1 MNVKEQ
7 REAAIAAA
15 QQIVDRAK
23 AAGRDL
29 TEAEQAETKGHFAEV
44 ERLAALIERA
54 AKSAE
59 LVKAIGGLE
68 PNEVG
73 WSRDG
78 YQPAGL
84 SAGVKVLAL
93 TGRAAK
99 AHAGQIAAKALSRAG
114 GYGTKA
120 VLETGSVVTPVP
132 LQTRIITDGKVP
144 TSLLEILPVT
154 IRSGPTYRYLRQTVR
169 TNHAAI
175 VAPGATKPT
184 SIFTLEE
191 VPGKLEVFAHLSE
204 PIDKYLLSDTAELS
218 RFLET
223 EMLYGLNLS
232 VEDESLNG
240 DGSTGHLSGILDNA
254 IQTQAFSVDMVT
266 SLRAGVTKLEILGYT
281 ADAFVLAP
289 ADWET
294 IETTRNLAGNF
305 DLNGPI
311 DRAARR
317 VWGVPVVLSTSLT
330 AGTALALDASAATI
344 STDTGGIETKWS
356 DQSGDLFDKNQL
368 KVRTEGRFSI
378 DVVTPSAIVEISLTE
393 GGS

>member
-1 MNVKEQ
+1 MNLKEQ
-7 REAAIAAA
+7 RAAA
-15 QQIVDRAK
+15 LKAAQDIVAK
-23 AAGRDL
+23 AKDESRDL
-29 TEAEQAETKGHFAEV
+29 TAEEITEVETKTAEI
-44 ERLAALIERA
+44 RRIDSHIAAGDRSAALV
-54 AKSAE
+54 KS
-59 LVKAIGGLE
+59 IGGMAE
-68 PNEVG
+68 DEVG

-78 YQPAGL
+78 NVPTVANGR
-84 SAGVKVLAL
+84 VLAL
-93 TGRAAK
+93 TGAGAK
-99 AHAGQIAAKALSRAG
+99 AHAAQIASKALAAAR

-154 IRSGPTYRYLRQTVR
+154 VRSGPTYRYLRQTVR

-191 VPGKLEVFAHLSE
+191 VDGKLEVFAHLSE

-218 RFLET
+218 RFIET
-223 EMLYGLNLS
+223 EMLYGLNLA
-232 VEDESLNG
+232 VEDEALNG
-240 DGSTGHLSGILDNA
+240 DGSPGHLSGILDHA
-254 IQTQAFSVDMVT
+254 VQTQAFSVDMVT
-266 SLRAGVTKLEILGYT
+266 SLRAAITKLETLGYT
-281 ADAFVLAP
+281 ASAFVLTP
-289 ADWET
+289 ADWEI
-294 IETTRNLAGNF
+294 IETTRNTAGNF

-317 VWGVPVVLSTSLT
+317 VWGVPVVPSTSLT

-344 STDTGGIETKWS
+344 STDAGGIETKWS